1 MDQVWRQAPV
11 PAVRVRDTVDGPA
24 WEANAAA
31 RQWLLLHDIP
41 DDEFGSHIGELR
53 DPGDADRL
61 FGAHGQWR
69 VRCRVVALDDGR
81 LIWLSPANSA
91 DGAPD
96 DQHDLIERA
105 LHMSGVSVW
114 WVDCALKRIHF
125 VRRGGQAMGAAGDA
139 FSVPLE
145 DHRAHM
151 HPDDLPAIAR
161 AAELAL
167 KEERVADAMVR
178 YALPAGGYRTLLTRR
193 VAQRDAS
200 GRPLGLLGI
209 SIDLSELAAERDRS
223 LRLSERMRL
232 AGETIGL
239 AFWSRDSEQQEA
251 DWDDQMYRMHHRSP
265 HEGPPSADEWLQRH
279 VHPLDR
285 EWMRERQQESMRQW
299 PALDDLLFRIP
310 VPDSDQVRWIHAR
323 TRRLLRDGHRLSFG
337 VHVDVTQQQ
346 LARLALEAERER
358 IGFVLEAA
366 DVGVWERRLDGRAS
380 YLSEVGYRLRGREP
394 SSLPVEEVLAESADP
409 SDWTETEA
417 ALRRHVERGETFRHE
432 YRVRWPNGEQRWLA
446 AFGRAVRDSAG
457 RPLYVAGID
466 IDVTERKL
474 AEAVA
479 RERLRAEQES
489 RAKTEFLAR
498 MSHELRTPLN
508 AVLGFAALLAHD
520 RDEPPSTRQRERLER
535 IETAGRRLL
544 LMIDEV
550 LELAGEDETAMPIV
564 FESFDLRQA
573 AAECQQRNQAAAH
586 QAGVAL
592 RLVVAG
598 PAAPVRSDR
607 LRVARVLDQLVD
619 NAIRFNWRGG
629 SVELRLMAEERD
641 GAAGWV
647 LALRDNGRGMSARQL
662 AAAFEPFQRLGVEQ
676 EGIDGPG
683 IGLAIVRRYV
693 HRLGGRIDVESQPGR
708 GSEFRVWL
716 PQGGETAQV
725 ENESVPPA
733 PPAEERSVL
742 RVMCVEDNPV
752 NLLLLREVFNMR
764 PGLAV
769 ELCEDGTSAIAR
781 AAEFAPDVLLLDL
794 QLPDLS
800 GTEVMQRLRSD
811 PRHSHCRYI
820 ALSANAMPDDVQA
833 ARSAGF
839 DDYWTK
845 PIDVRRFLQAID
857 ALMQPA
863 PA

>member
-11 PAVRVRDTVDGPA
+11 PAVRVQDTVDGSA

-31 RQWLLLHDIP
+31 RQWLLLHDIRN
-41 DDEFGSHIGELR
+41 DELARRIDELR

-61 FGAHGQWR
+61 FGADGQWR
-69 VRCRVVALDDGR
+69 VRCRVVPLDDGR
-81 LIWLSPANSA
+81 LIWLSPANST

-96 DQHDLIERA
+96 DEHDLIERA

-114 WVDCALKRIHF
+114 WVDSALQRIHF

-139 FSVPLE
+139 FSVPLD

-151 HPDDLPAIAR
+151 HPDDRAAIAR

-167 KEERVADAMVR
+167 KEDRVADAMVR
-178 YALPAGGYRTLLTRR
+178 YAGPGGGYRTLLTRR
-193 VAQRDAS
+193 VAQRDTS

-239 AFWSRDSEQQEA
+239 AFWSRDSEGQEA

-285 EWMRERQQESMRQW
+285 EWMRERQEESMRQW

-323 TRRLLRDGHRLSFG
+323 TRRLLRDGRRLSFG

-366 DVGVWERRLDGRAS
+366 DVGVWERRLDGRSS

-394 SSLPVEEVLAESADP
+394 SPLPVEEVLAESADP
-409 SDWTETEA
+409 ADWAETEA
-417 ALRRHVERGETFRHE
+417 ALRRHVERGDTFRQE

-457 RPLYVAGID
+457 RPQYVAGID

-479 RERLRAEQES
+479 RERLRSEQES

-550 LELAGEDETAMPIV
+550 LELAGEDESAMPV
-564 FESFDLRQA
+564 LFESFDLRQA
-573 AAECQQRNQAAAH
+573 ASECQQRNQAAAD

-592 RLVVAG
+592 RLVQAG
-598 PAAPVRSDR
+598 PTAPVRSDR

-619 NAIRFNWRGG
+619 NAIRFNWPGG
-629 SVELRLMAEERD
+629 SVELRLQAEDRD

-647 LALRDNGRGMSARQL
+647 LALRDNGRGMSPRQL

-693 HRLGGRIDVESQPGR
+693 HRLGGRIDAESQPGR

-716 PQGGETAQV
+716 PQGDEPAPAADT
-725 ENESVPPA
+725 SVPAP
-733 PPAEERSVL
+733 PPAEERPVL
-742 RVMCVEDNPV
+742 RVLCVEDNPV

-769 ELCEDGTSAIAR
+769 EMCEDGTSAIAR

-800 GTEVMQRLRSD
+800 GTEVMQRLRAD
-811 PRHSHCRYI
+811 ARHTHCRYI